1 MGKTLEKVSLKNF
14 ADIVLHSKE
23 LIKEDEIRV
32 IEVEALVD
40 TGAAF
45 LCLPPEEIEKLGL
58 LYSHTSEVSTAN
70 GKVKR
75 RIFNGAIITIKGRDI
90 QMQVMENDAA
100 TPPLI
105 GYLVL
110 ETMDFVVDPKSQQV
124 IPNPTHEGK
133 WIIDL
138 Y

>member
-1 MGKTLEKVSLKNF
+1 MGKTFEKVTIKNF
-14 ADIVLHSKE
+14 VDMVMNSKGM
-23 LIKEDEIRV
+23 IKEDEIGMV
-32 IEVEALVD
+32 ETEALVD
-40 TGAAF
+40 TGAAY
-45 LCLPPEEIEKLGL
+45 LCLPPGDIEKLGL
-58 LYSHTSEVSTAN
+58 VHSSIKEVSTAN

-75 RIFNGAIITIKGRDI
+75 RIFYGAVIIIKDRDI
-90 QMQVMENDAA
+90 QMQIMENDAG

-110 ETMDFVVDPKSQQV
+110 EAMDFVVDTKSQKI
-124 IPNPTHEGK
+124 IPNPAHEGK

>member
-1 MGKTLEKVSLKNF
+1 
-14 ADIVLHSKE
+14 
-23 LIKEDEIRV
+23 
-32 IEVEALVD
+32 
-40 TGAAF
+40 
-45 LCLPPEEIEKLGL
+45 
-58 LYSHTSEVSTAN
+58 
-70 GKVKR
+70 
-75 RIFNGAIITIKGRDI
+75 
-90 QMQVMENDAA
+90 MQVMENDAA

-110 ETMDFVVDPKSQQV
+110 EAMDFVVDPKSQQV

>member
-1 MGKTLEKVSLKNF
+1 MGKTIEKVTLKNF
-14 ADIVLHSKE
+14 ADIVRHSE
-23 LIKEDEIRV
+23 GIINEDEIREL
-32 IEVEALVD
+32 EVEALVD

-58 LYSHTSEVSTAN
+58 MYSHTREVSTAN
-70 GKVKR
+70 RRVER
-75 RIFNGAIITIKGRDI
+75 RIFSGAVIIIKERDI
-90 QMQVMENDAA
+90 QMQVMENAPG

-105 GYLVL
+105 GYLIL
-110 ETMDFVVDPKSQQV
+110 EAMDFVVDPKSQK
-124 IPNPTHEGK
+124 IPPNPVHDGK

>member
-1 MGKTLEKVSLKNF
+1 MGKTIEKVTLKNF
-14 ADIVLHSKE
+14 ADIVRHAE
-23 LIKEDEIRV
+23 GIIKEDEIR
-32 IEVEALVD
+32 EVEVDALVD

-58 LYSHTSEVSTAN
+58 LYSHTREVSTAN
-70 GKVKR
+70 GKVER
-75 RIFNGAIITIKGRDI
+75 RIFSGAVIIIKGRDI
-90 QMQVMENDAA
+90 EMQVMENAPD

-105 GYLVL
+105 GYLIL
-110 ETMDFVVDPKSQQV
+110 EAMDFVVDPKSQKV
-124 IPNPTHEGK
+124 LPNPAHDGK

>member
-1 MGKTLEKVSLKNF
+1 MGKTVEKVTLKNF
-14 ADIVLHSKE
+14 ADIVRHSE
-23 LIKEDEIRV
+23 GIINEDEIREL
-32 IEVEALVD
+32 EVEARVD

-58 LYSHTSEVSTAN
+58 MYSHTREVSTAN
-70 GKVKR
+70 GRVER
-75 RIFNGAIITIKGRDI
+75 RIFSGAVIIIKERDI
-90 QMQVMENDAA
+90 QMQVMENAPG

-105 GYLVL
+105 GYLIL
-110 ETMDFVVDPKSQQV
+110 EAMDFVVDPKSQK
-124 IPNPTHEGK
+124 ILPNPVHDGK